1 MKAIAIKKTIAALT
15 IITAAFTAPAA
26 DTAVPTKPNIIY
38 LICDELSYFGPSFMG
53 STARVQ
59 LPQLA
64 AVKIRLAGQPVS
76 SNESELR
83 PGTWS
88 LRIAE

>member
-1 MKAIAIKKTIAALT
+1 
-15 IITAAFTAPAA
+15 
-26 DTAVPTKPNIIY
+26 
-38 LICDELSYFGPSFMG
+38 MG
-53 STARVQ
+53 SPARVQ